1 MRSNLA
7 AITQMLYKLDGHR
20 SGLMELRKSHRR
32 AAREAEAQSRA
43 AKTAREFFLKVAQDT
58 QANLET
64 RLSKIVTMALC
75 AVFEDP
81 YEFQV
86 KYEIRRGATECDLVL
101 YRDGHEYDPLASSG
115 GGVVDITALALR
127 MAVWSLAPESRPV
140 IVLDE
145 PFRNLSENHHEL
157 AAEMLHSLSQKLG
170 IQIIMASHNKG
181 IISGA
186 DAVFRLTKK
195 GVVARQQ

>member
-1 MRSNLA
+1 MGGELER
-7 AITQMLYKLDGHR
+7 IRKRLYKLDGKR
-20 SGLMELRKSHRR
+20 SGLVSLRKAQRKL
-32 AAREAEAQSRA
+32 AREASKRSLA
-43 AKTAREFFLKVAQDT
+43 AKEAREFFLKVAQDT

-75 AVFEDP
+75 AVFDDP
-81 YEFQV
+81 YEFKV
-86 KYEIRRGATECDLVL
+86 KYEIRRGTTECDLVL
-101 YRDGHEYDPLASSG
+101 YRDGYEYDPLASSG

-127 MAVWSLAPESRPV
+127 MAVWSLAPDSRPV
-140 IVLDE
+140 MILDE

-186 DAVFRLTKK
+186 DAVFRLAKK
-195 GVVARQQ
+195 GVVERQQ